1 MAQKTRL
8 LPRLAF
14 IFGALILMA
23 SGVFLASIQSWRA
36 EKMSDLVEGSQ
47 LAILPT
53 GPIEYVRRGEG
64 PTVLV
69 FHDAGGGYDEGAH
82 VGGFLE
88 LEGFEVIS
96 PSRPG
101 YLRTPLSMGD
111 TPTKQAEAT
120 AALLDS
126 LSIPHVAVLGEGFG
140 GSVACEFAR
149 LFPDRT
155 TALVLVSALTAPLNA
170 SPVVSSSDYAAM
182 RFSRRPLASSLGVAY
197 DFTTTGTPEEKRAW
211 VEFILGD
218 TSQTEYFQS
227 LTDCL
232 TPPSPRSTGLQNDL
246 LQIASLSPSLLK
258 AIHTPT
264 LIVHGQK
271 DKLVP
276 FAQAETAASLLP
288 QALFLPL
295 PEAGHIVLLGSAAR
309 GAQSRIAEFLKKH
322 HAATSAAPR

>member
-1 MAQKTRL
+1 
-8 LPRLAF
+8 
-14 IFGALILMA
+14 
-23 SGVFLASIQSWRA
+23 
-36 EKMSDLVEGSQ
+36 MSDLVEGSQ